1 MASSGSGTDQA
12 KSKGPPPK
20 GPPARKAPPA
30 ALLRQMGHATN
41 RIDDAS
47 STCSWTRVDDE
58 PTQPSNL
65 PRVKEEGLGEQGEIP
80 SDLWPSPPPGPHRRF
95 IHFRPHLL
103 PKQVLLQR
111 TLQSY
116 RQHKGYSTTRTR
128 MLQLGQLAAV
138 HAHWTATVEAPSEAE
153 AGPRISAIAVESNP
167 ANVHLV
173 CESPLLRKDR
183 AIVKAE
189 ALALQCHDPLDEV
202 VAKVMP
208 PIVDG
213 PAVQPAASAPRF
225 AQALMGPAPSEA
237 VVATPVSSE
246 KPSVTD
252 PGHAP
257 GVGTFMEWDP
267 HWRPR
272 AGCSSRGDP
281 R

>member
-1 MASSGSGTDQA
+1 MTEQSPTWVDVKVKLEGHLLLHMEFRGYRSDHDLSLQLWHVADAIQTILSDTLFVPNFIVTVFQGWRVVAVSWEVGGLVATSSPDAFGSDADRLEMRFLSAGDRLDVAASVVQ
-12 KSKGPPPK
+12 
-20 GPPARKAPPA
+20 APP
-30 ALLRQMGHATN
+30 
-41 RIDDAS
+41 S
-47 STCSWTRVDDE
+47 SRVSG
-58 PTQPSNL
+58 PTLIRNAKWCREHGA
-65 PRVKEEGLGEQGEIP
+65 RVECPDQ
-80 SDLWPSPPPGPHRRF
+80 
-95 IHFRPHLL
+95 
-103 PKQVLLQR
+103 Q
-111 TLQSY
+111 
-116 RQHKGYSTTRTR
+116 
-128 MLQLGQLAAV
+128 LQLGQLAAV

-173 CESPLLRKDR
+173 RKDR

-213 PAVQPAASAPRF
+213 PAVQPAAAAPRF

-237 VVATPVSSE
+237 VVATPMSSE

-257 GVGTFMEWDP
+257 GVQ
-267 HWRPR
+267 R
-272 AGCSSRGDP
+272 
-281 R
+281 